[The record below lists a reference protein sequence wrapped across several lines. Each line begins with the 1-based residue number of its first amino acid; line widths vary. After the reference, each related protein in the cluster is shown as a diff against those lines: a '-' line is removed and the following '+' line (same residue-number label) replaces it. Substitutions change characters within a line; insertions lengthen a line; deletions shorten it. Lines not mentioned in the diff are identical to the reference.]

1 MCRPICQM
9 SAGDSAQLGL
19 AAHVRLKCFGDGYG
33 AIGLKVVLQ
42 EGNEHTGRGNAG
54 VVQGVCQS
62 GFAVLVLVADL
73 QAACLC
79 VTQIGAGADLK
90 VLLLTGGPGF
100 DVALFT
106 FRSAKS
112 PEQHSS

>member
-1 MCRPICQM
+1 MCRPIYQM

-62 GFAVLVLVADL
+62 GLPF
-73 QAACLC
+73 
-79 VTQIGAGADLK
+79 
-90 VLLLTGGPGF
+90 
-100 DVALFT
+100 
-106 FRSAKS
+106 
-112 PEQHSS
+112 SSL